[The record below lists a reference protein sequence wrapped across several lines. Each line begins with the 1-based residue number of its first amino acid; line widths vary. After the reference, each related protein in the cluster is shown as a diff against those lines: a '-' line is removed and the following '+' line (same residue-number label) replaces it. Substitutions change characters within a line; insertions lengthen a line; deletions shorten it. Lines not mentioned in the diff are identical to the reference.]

1 VLEIAEIWT
10 LRHHAIRGHTKSVDF
25 QDRCLKPLGHPSNS
39 AISITYRY
47 ILSER
52 SGNFGPLGR
61 ARRCAGTDAAPA
73 GRSAGPDKW
82 HYVAAQLDKA
92 AAGADTADVAIVLRI
107 VLSIEGVEC
116 RSQ

>member
-1 VLEIAEIWT
+1 MKNPPIIWP
-10 LRHHAIRGHTKSVDF
+10 
-25 QDRCLKPLGHPSNS
+25 C
-39 AISITYRY
+39 AISTTYATWY
-47 ILSER
+47 
-52 SGNFGPLGR
+52 
-61 ARRCAGTDAAPA
+61 AAPA

-92 AAGADTADVAIVLRI
+92 AAGADTADVAIALRI